1 VTTVEVDPGARL
13 HAGPAGALLVGG
25 QPLRVLR
32 LNPAAARVVARWQ
45 DEGGSPSGAAE
56 TALAARLHSG
66 GLAVVRSDTSP
77 YRAADVT
84 VVVPARD
91 RADALDRC
99 LAGLRAGAPTS
110 VPAGAPAAGA
120 APTGAP
126 AARAPA
132 ARAPAAR
139 APAAGAAAAGAPA
152 GEATAGGVLPSDG
165 GPRLLVVDDGSH
177 DPAAVAA
184 VAARHGAELVVRPVN
199 GGPAAARNTGLAAVT
214 TPLVAF
220 VDSDC
225 LLPPAWLDG
234 LLPAL
239 ADGTAIV
246 GPRVVGAGGAGAR
259 ALFETTAGPLD
270 LGAAAGPVGAGTRV
284 GYLPAAVLLCRR
296 DALGAGFDEAMQV
309 GEDVDLV
316 WRVAEHG
323 HPVRYEPRV
332 VVRHETRTA
341 FADWFAQ
348 RAGYGRGGAALA
360 ARHPGR
366 LAPVVVSRW
375 SLPALACLAA
385 RKPGWAA
392 GCTALAAV
400 GLWTRLPAAP
410 GRTGEAVRLTSQGL
424 GWTLLGLAEAAARP
438 WLPAMLAASTV
449 SRTARRATA
458 AALAVRLVRTR
469 HGRPPQQ
476 HPATWA
482 ALRVTDDL
490 AYGTGVW
497 HGALR
502 EREPGPLLPRIT

>member
-132 ARAPAAR
+132 AE
-139 APAAGAAAAGAPA
+139 APA
-152 GEATAGGVLPSDG
+152 GGATAGGATAGGATAGGVLPSDG

-234 LLPAL
+234 LLPVL

-246 GPRVVGAGGAGAR
+246 GPLVV
-259 ALFETTAGPLD
+259 
-270 LGAAAGPVGAGTRV
+270 GAAAGPVGAGTRV